1 MLSLCCIFL
10 SALYFVRSQNITTIP
25 DTNTGDAYITVKE
38 GEINET
44 VVCIVFNPTIQLQS
58 IWRIQRQGEDTM
70 LMSIF
75 FTSNGVPKW
84 CNQSSASLPWKILH
98 LNSVNNCRIRWW
110 PLCYWRYD
118 TWPSKYISHE
128 LHLLKLYN
136 WVRYHSS
143 SVWKRIQSRK
153 KNIFLGISRLVK
165 CTYVE
170 LTK

>member
-75 FTSNGVPKW
+75 FTSNGVPTTAEFVGDLFATGDMIPDLQSTYLTNFTFLNFTTEFDTTRLQ
-84 CNQSSASLPWKILH
+84 CENGFNQE
-98 LNSVNNCRIRWW
+98 RR
-110 PLCYWRYD
+110 
-118 TWPSKYISHE
+118 TF
-128 LHLLKLYN
+128 
-136 WVRYHSS
+136 
-143 SVWKRIQSRK
+143 
-153 KNIFLGISRLVK
+153 FLGFPG
-165 CTYVE
+165 
-170 LTK
+170 